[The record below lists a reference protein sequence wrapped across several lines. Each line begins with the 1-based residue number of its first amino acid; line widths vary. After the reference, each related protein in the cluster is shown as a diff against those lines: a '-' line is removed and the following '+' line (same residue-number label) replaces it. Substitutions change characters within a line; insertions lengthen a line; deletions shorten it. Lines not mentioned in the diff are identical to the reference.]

1 MSKDRRSSSST
12 AAAGTTISDAT
23 GSSLPV
29 TTLNNVRVY
38 NISGNSHRTLPDWL
52 IRKSARSLKKDAEWT
67 RRVELIQDLEFP
79 EASLQSKF
87 TPDGKYVIATG
98 TYKPQFR
105 VYELAEMSM
114 KFDRHTDA
122 ETVAF
127 DVLSEDWTKL
137 ILLQANRA
145 IEFHGPSGV
154 YHSVRTPRVGRAMV
168 YDAFSCDLVV
178 GASDSSVYR
187 FNLDRGQYLA
197 PFETEQS
204 INLGVNAVA
213 RAPLHGLYG
222 FGTESGTVVFWDRRD
237 RKRVGLLRMVN
248 DEIDK
253 DFEISSL
260 KFLPD
265 GITWAAGTSTG
276 QVSVFDLRSSKPLY
290 TRDHHYG
297 FPIKEI
303 KYHAESENI
312 ISYDRKAIR
321 IWNRSTGNLL
331 TTVEMSGGVELN
343 HVNMGVG
350 ENGSGDGFLLCS
362 VEDRQMQSFFIPA
375 LGPAPRWAS
384 FLENLTEEM
393 EEGQRVGG
401 KASISAGAVY
411 DNYKFV
417 TKTELA
423 TLNLDH
429 LIGTSVL
436 RAYMHGYFVDLRLYE
451 KAKSIANPFAY
462 EEYMA
467 EQRRVKLEAERAGR
481 IKADSSAL
489 QQSQQKKK
497 GPVIVNG
504 VKAKVNTVL
513 AERLQQQSELLAKLD
528 ALESAENAQI
538 IAATATAS
546 QPKSSSQKSDSEEEE
561 ELIVMTKAERKALQ
575 AAKSGQAI
583 LDDSRFSSLF
593 TNPDFAIDEETEEF
607 RSVARRAAAEDK

>member
-1 MSKDRRSSSST
+1 M
-12 AAAGTTISDAT
+12 
-23 GSSLPV
+23 
-29 TTLNNVRVY
+29 
-38 NISGNSHRTLPDWL
+38 
-52 IRKSARSLKKDAEWT
+52 
-67 RRVELIQDLEFP
+67 
-79 EASLQSKF
+79 
-87 TPDGKYVIATG
+87 
-98 TYKPQFR
+98 
-105 VYELAEMSM
+105 
-114 KFDRHTDA
+114 
-122 ETVAF
+122 
-127 DVLSEDWTKL
+127 
-137 ILLQANRA
+137 LLQANRA

-154 YHSVRTPRVGRAMV
+154 YHTVRTPRVGRAMV

-178 GASDSSVYR
+178 GASDSAVYR

-197 PFETEQS
+197 PFETEQPAH
-204 INLGVNAVA
+204 LGVNTVA

-222 FGTESGTVVFWDRRD
+222 FGTESGTVEFWDRRD
-237 RKRVGLLRMVN
+237 RKRAGILRMVN
-248 DEIDK
+248 EEIDN
-253 DFEISSL
+253 DFEVSSI

-276 QVSVFDLRSSKPLY
+276 QVSVFDLRSTKPLY

-303 KYHAESENI
+303 KYHAASENI
-312 ISYDRKAIR
+312 ISYDKKALR

-343 HVNMGVG
+343 HVNMGAG

-393 EEGQRVGG
+393 EEGTRVGG
-401 KASISAGAVY
+401 KAAIAAGAIY

-417 TKTELA
+417 TKTELSS
-423 TLNLDH
+423 LNLEH

-462 EEYMA
+462 EEYLE
-467 EQRRVKLEAERAGR
+467 EQRRTKLDAERAGR
-481 IKADSSAL
+481 IKANSSAL
-489 QQSQQKKK
+489 QQTQHSKKK
-497 GPVIVNG
+497 GPVMVNG

-528 ALESAENAQI
+528 AMEAEKQQI
-538 IAATATAS
+538 
-546 QPKSSSQKSDSEEEE
+546 PEVEDEEEE
-561 ELIVMTKAERKALQ
+561 DEIVVTKAEKKAIQ

-583 LDDSRFSSLF
+583 LADTRFSSLF

-607 RSVARRAAAEDK
+607 KNIAKRTGGDEQV

>member
-1 MSKDRRSSSST
+1 MQYNTKHNPGRKFSKMTKGSVGGST
-12 AAAGTTISDAT
+12 AVSDAA

-38 NISGNSHRTLPDWL
+38 NISGNAHRTLPDWL
-52 IRKSARSLKKDAEWT
+52 VRKSARSLKKDAEWT

-87 TPDGKYVIATG
+87 TPDGKYLIATG

-127 DVLSEDWTKL
+127 DILSEDWSKL
-137 ILLQANRA
+137 VLLQANRA

-154 YHSVRTPRVGRAMV
+154 YHSVRTPRVGRSMT

-178 GASDSSVYR
+178 GASDSAVYR

-204 INLGVNAVA
+204 PHLGVNAVA

-222 FGTESGTVVFWDRRD
+222 FGTESGTVEFWDRRD
-237 RKRVGLLRMVN
+237 RKRIGLLRMVN
-248 DEIDK
+248 EELGD
-253 DFEISSL
+253 DFEVSAL
-260 KFLPD
+260 KFLSD

-303 KYHAESENI
+303 KYHAASENI
-312 ISYDRKAIR
+312 ISYDKKALR
-321 IWNRSTGNLL
+321 IWNRSTGNVL

-343 HVNMGVG
+343 HVNMGTG
-350 ENGSGDGFLLCS
+350 ENGSDDGFLLCS
-362 VEDRQMQSFFIPA
+362 VEDRQMQSFFIPS

-393 EEGQRVGG
+393 EEGQKIGG

-417 TKTELA
+417 TRAELS

-462 EEYMA
+462 EEYLE
-467 EQRRVKLEAERAGR
+467 EQRRTKLEAERAGR

-489 QQSQQKKK
+489 QQNNNQKKK
-497 GPVIVNG
+497 GPIIVNG

-528 ALESAENAQI
+528 ALESAAAV
-538 IAATATAS
+538 AAT
-546 QPKSSSQKSDSEEEE
+546 KDSESEQEDE
-561 ELIVMTKAERKALQ
+561 PVVMTKAEKKAHQ
-575 AAKSGQAI
+575 AAKSSQAI
-583 LDDSRFSSLF
+583 LADSRFSSLF
-593 TNPDFAIDEETEEF
+593 TNPDFVIDEDTEEF
-607 RSVARRAAAEDK
+607 RSVARRTASEDH

>member
-1 MSKDRRSSSST
+1 MSKGRRSTTTSGTSPAVASDSTGSAST
-12 AAAGTTISDAT
+12 AT
-23 GSSLPV
+23 LPV

-38 NISGNSHRTLPDWL
+38 NISGNAHRSLPDWL
-52 IRKSARSLKKDAEWT
+52 VRKSAKSLKKDAEWT

-127 DVLSEDWTKL
+127 EILSDDWTKL
-137 ILLQANRA
+137 VLLQANRA

-154 YHSVRTPRVGRAMV
+154 YHTVRTPRVGRSMA
-168 YDAFSCDLVV
+168 YDPFSCDLVV
-178 GASDSSVYR
+178 GASDSAVYR

-197 PFETEQS
+197 PFETDQES
-204 INLGVNAVA
+204 HLGVNAVA

-222 FGTESGTVVFWDRRD
+222 FGTESGTVEFWDRRD

-248 DEIDK
+248 DELEN
-253 DFEISSL
+253 DFEVSSL

-265 GITWAAGTSTG
+265 GITWAAGTSSG
-276 QVSVFDLRSSKPLY
+276 QVSVFDLRSTRPLY

-303 KYHAESENI
+303 KYHAASENI
-312 ISYDRKAIR
+312 ISYDKKALR
-321 IWNRSTGNLL
+321 IWNRSSGNLL

-343 HVNMGVG
+343 HVNMGAG
-350 ENGSGDGFLLCS
+350 EYGSGDGFLLCS

-393 EEGQRVGG
+393 EEGTRVGG
-401 KASISAGAVY
+401 KASIAAGAVY

-417 TKTELA
+417 TKAELSS
-423 TLNLDH
+423 LNLDH

-462 EEYMA
+462 EEYLE
-467 EQRRVKLEAERAGR
+467 EQRRAKLEAERAGR
-481 IKADSSAL
+481 IKANSSAL
-489 QQSQQKKK
+489 NTQQQQQKKK

-528 ALESAENAQI
+528 AMEQTEAAEGTEVTENV
-538 IAATATAS
+538 
-546 QPKSSSQKSDSEEEE
+546 DSESEQHEPAP
-561 ELIVMTKAERKALQ
+561 MTKAEKKAIQ

-583 LDDSRFSSLF
+583 LADTRFSSLF

-607 RSVARRAAAEDK
+607 KSVARRTASEEN

>member
-1 MSKDRRSSSST
+1 M
-12 AAAGTTISDAT
+12 
-23 GSSLPV
+23 V
-29 TTLNNVRVY
+29 
-38 NISGNSHRTLPDWL
+38 
-52 IRKSARSLKKDAEWT
+52 
-67 RRVELIQDLEFP
+67 
-79 EASLQSKF
+79 
-87 TPDGKYVIATG
+87 
-98 TYKPQFR
+98 
-105 VYELAEMSM
+105 
-114 KFDRHTDA
+114 
-122 ETVAF
+122 
-127 DVLSEDWTKL
+127 
-137 ILLQANRA
+137 LLQANRA

-154 YHSVRTPRVGRAMV
+154 YHSVRTPRVGRSMA

-178 GASDSSVYR
+178 GASDSAVYR

-204 INLGVNAVA
+204 AHLGVNAVA

-222 FGTESGTVVFWDRRD
+222 FGTESGTVEFWDRRD
-237 RKRVGLLRMVN
+237 RKRVGILRMVN
-248 DEIDK
+248 EEIDN
-253 DFEISSL
+253 DFEISSI

-276 QVSVFDLRSSKPLY
+276 QVSVFDLRSTKPLY

-303 KYHAESENI
+303 KYHAASENI
-312 ISYDRKAIR
+312 ISYDKKALR

-343 HVNMGVG
+343 HVNMGAG

-362 VEDRQMQSFFIPA
+362 VEDRQMQSFFIPS

-393 EEGQRVGG
+393 EEGTRVGG
-401 KASISAGAVY
+401 KASIAAGAVY

-417 TKTELA
+417 TKIELSS
-423 TLNLDH
+423 LNLDH

-462 EEYMA
+462 EEYLE
-467 EQRRVKLEAERAGR
+467 EQRRAKLEAERAGR
-481 IKADSSAL
+481 IKSNSSAL
-489 QQSQQKKK
+489 LSSHNQQQKKK
-497 GPVIVNG
+497 GQVVING

-528 ALESAENAQI
+528 AMEAEK
-538 IAATATAS
+538 S
-546 QPKSSSQKSDSEEEE
+546 QQPIEHRSDTESEEE
-561 ELIVMTKAERKALQ
+561 IVMTKAEKKAIQ

-583 LDDSRFSSLF
+583 LADSRFSSLF
-593 TNPDFAIDEETEEF
+593 TNPEFAIDEDTEEF
-607 RSVARRAAAEDK
+607 RSIARRTGADDN

>member
-1 MSKDRRSSSST
+1 MAKGSSRSST
-12 AAAGTTISDAT
+12 VVSDST
-23 GSSLPV
+23 GSAPNATLPV

-38 NISGNSHRTLPDWL
+38 NISGNAHRSLPDWL
-52 IRKSARSLKKDAEWT
+52 VRKSARSLKKDAEWT

-87 TPDGKYVIATG
+87 TPDGKYLIATG

-127 DVLSEDWTKL
+127 DVLSDDWTKL
-137 ILLQANRA
+137 VLLQANRA

-154 YHSVRTPRVGRAMV
+154 YHTVRTPRVGRAMA
-168 YDAFSCDLVV
+168 YDPFSCDLVV
-178 GASDSSVYR
+178 GASDSAVYR

-197 PFETEQS
+197 PFETEQPA
-204 INLGVNAVA
+204 NLGVNAVA

-222 FGTESGTVVFWDRRD
+222 FGTESGTVEFWDRRD

-248 DEIDK
+248 EEIEN
-253 DFEISSL
+253 DFEVSAV

-276 QVSVFDLRSSKPLY
+276 QVSVFDLRSTKPLY

-303 KYHAESENI
+303 KYHAASENI
-312 ISYDRKAIR
+312 ISYDKKALR
-321 IWNRSTGNLL
+321 IWNRSTGNLM

-343 HVNMGVG
+343 HVNMGIG
-350 ENGSGDGFLLCS
+350 DYGSGDGFLLCA
-362 VEDRQMQSFFIPA
+362 VEDRQMQSFFIPS

-393 EEGQRVGG
+393 EEGSRVGG
-401 KASISAGAVY
+401 KASIAAGAVY

-417 TKTELA
+417 TKAELSS
-423 TLNLDH
+423 LNLDH
-429 LIGTSVL
+429 LIGSNVL

-462 EEYMA
+462 EEYL
-467 EQRRVKLEAERAGR
+467 EGQRRAKLESERAGR
-481 IKADSSAL
+481 IKANSSAL
-489 QQSQQKKK
+489 NTQSQQQKKK
-497 GPVIVNG
+497 GGPVLVNG

-528 ALESAENAQI
+528 AMEAESSPSKQAN
-538 IAATATAS
+538 
-546 QPKSSSQKSDSEEEE
+546 SDADDGNEEDEEEAE
-561 ELIVMTKAERKALQ
+561 EIVMSKAEKKAIQ

-583 LDDSRFSSLF
+583 LADSRFSSLF

-607 RSVARRAAAEDK
+607 KSVSRRTASDEQ

>member
-1 MSKDRRSSSST
+1 MTKGSSSST
-12 AAAGTTISDAT
+12 VVSDST
-23 GSSLPV
+23 GSASNASLPV

-38 NISGNSHRTLPDWL
+38 NISGNSHRSLPDWL
-52 IRKSARSLKKDAEWT
+52 VRKSARSLKKDAEWT
-67 RRVELIQDLEFP
+67 KRVELIQDLEFP
-79 EASLQSKF
+79 EASLQSRF
-87 TPDGKYVIATG
+87 TPDGKYLIATG

-105 VYELAEMSM
+105 VFELAEMSM

-127 DVLSEDWTKL
+127 EILSEDWTKL
-137 ILLQANRA
+137 VLLQANRA

-154 YHSVRTPRVGRAMV
+154 YHTVRTPRIGRSMV
-168 YDAFSCDLVV
+168 YDPFSCDLVV

-197 PFETEQS
+197 PFETEQAS
-204 INLGVNAVA
+204 HLGVNSVA

-222 FGTESGTVVFWDRRD
+222 FGTESGTVEFWDRRD
-237 RKRVGLLRMVN
+237 RKRAGLLRMVN
-248 DEIDK
+248 DELEN
-253 DFEISSL
+253 DFEVSSL

-276 QVSVFDLRSSKPLY
+276 QVSVFDLRSTKPLY

-303 KYHAESENI
+303 KYHVASENI
-312 ISYDRKAIR
+312 ISYDKKALR

-331 TTVEMSGGVELN
+331 TTVEMSGGAGLN
-343 HVNMGVG
+343 HVNMGNG
-350 ENGSGDGFLLCS
+350 EYGSGDGFLLCS

-393 EEGQRVGG
+393 EEGTRVGG
-401 KASISAGAVY
+401 KASIAAGAVY

-417 TKTELA
+417 TKAELSS
-423 TLNLDH
+423 LNLDH

-462 EEYMA
+462 EEYLD
-467 EQRRVKLEAERAGR
+467 EQRRIKLEAERSGR
-481 IKADSSAL
+481 IKANSSAL
-489 QQSQQKKK
+489 NTQQQQQKKK
-497 GPVIVNG
+497 GPILVNG

-528 ALESAENAQI
+528 AMELESS
-538 IAATATAS
+538 AAK
-546 QPKSSSQKSDSEEEE
+546 KSSESMVTESGEEEE
-561 ELIVMTKAERKALQ
+561 EEVVVVTKAEKKAIQ
-575 AAKSGQAI
+575 SAKSGQAI
-583 LDDSRFSSLF
+583 LADTRFSSLF
-593 TNPDFAIDEETEEF
+593 TNPDFAIDEETDEF
-607 RSVARRAAAEDK
+607 KNVARRTASEDV

>member
-1 MSKDRRSSSST
+1 M
-12 AAAGTTISDAT
+12 
-23 GSSLPV
+23 V
-29 TTLNNVRVY
+29 
-38 NISGNSHRTLPDWL
+38 
-52 IRKSARSLKKDAEWT
+52 
-67 RRVELIQDLEFP
+67 
-79 EASLQSKF
+79 
-87 TPDGKYVIATG
+87 
-98 TYKPQFR
+98 
-105 VYELAEMSM
+105 
-114 KFDRHTDA
+114 
-122 ETVAF
+122 
-127 DVLSEDWTKL
+127 
-137 ILLQANRA
+137 LLQANRA

-154 YHSVRTPRVGRAMV
+154 YHTVRTPRIGRAMA

-187 FNLDRGQYLA
+187 FNLDRGQYLS
-197 PFETEQS
+197 PFETEQRDAT
-204 INLGVNAVA
+204 LGVNAVA

-222 FGTESGTVVFWDRRD
+222 FGTESGTVEFWDRRD
-237 RKRVGLLRMVN
+237 RNRVGLLRMVN
-248 DEIDK
+248 SELSDN
-253 DFEISSL
+253 FEVSAI
-260 KFLPD
+260 KFLAD
-265 GITWAAGTSTG
+265 GISWAAGTSTG

-312 ISYDRKAIR
+312 ISYDKKALR
-321 IWNRSTGNLL
+321 VWNRSTGNLH

-343 HVNMGVG
+343 HVNMGAG
-350 ENGSGDGFLLCS
+350 ENGNGDGFLLCS
-362 VEDRQMQSFFIPA
+362 VEDRQMQSFFIPS

-393 EEGQRVGG
+393 EEGTRIGG
-401 KASISAGAVY
+401 KSSIAAGAVY

-462 EEYMA
+462 EEYLHQ
-467 EQRRVKLEAERAGR
+467 QRQAKLEAERSGR

-489 QQSQQKKK
+489 LQQNQQQTRKK
-497 GPVIVNG
+497 GSVPVING
-504 VKAKVNTVL
+504 VKAKVNTLL

-528 ALESAENAQI
+528 AMEAEN
-538 IAATATAS
+538 TAS
-546 QPKSSSQKSDSEEEE
+546 INDSDDEEN
-561 ELIVMTKAERKALQ
+561 VVVVSKADRKALQ

-583 LDDSRFSSLF
+583 LEDSRFSSLF
-593 TNPDFAIDEETEEF
+593 TNPDFAIDEEAHEFQTITKQQQQHSEEI
-607 RSVARRAAAEDK
+607 